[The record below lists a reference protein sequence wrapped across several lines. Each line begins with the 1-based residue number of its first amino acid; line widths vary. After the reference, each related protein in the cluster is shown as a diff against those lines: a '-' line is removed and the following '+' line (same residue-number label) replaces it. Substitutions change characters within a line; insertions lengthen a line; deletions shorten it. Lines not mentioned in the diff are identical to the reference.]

1 MESLTTLSSED
12 YLVRVSAELPTFEI
26 PHGPDEDDSDPF
38 QSSESATSEDSEE
51 EADEESD
58 SGSP

>member
-1 MESLTTLSSED
+1 MESLTTLSSEH

-26 PHGPDEDDSDPF
+26 GPDEDDSDPF
-38 QSSESATSEDSEE
+38 PSSESATSEDREE

>member
-1 MESLTTLSSED
+1 MTLSSED
-12 YLVRVSAELPTFEI
+12 YLVRVSEELPTFEI

-38 QSSESATSEDSEE
+38 QSLESATSEDSEE

>member
-1 MESLTTLSSED
+1 M
-12 YLVRVSAELPTFEI
+12 API
-26 PHGPDEDDSDPF
+26 EDDSDPF
-38 QSSESATSEDSEE
+38 QSLESAISEDSEE